1 MPSQTDD
8 QVTKKRF
15 LRLGIGSLL
24 FDSRVE
30 NVSKCPPPPSR
41 TLEKSQTLGHSHRPN
56 EFVRIRR
63 WKSVRYIWS
72 RACLICLIT
81 ATRSI
86 ETGILSNYRTI
97 HSFLKISVT
106 FHRGGGWQ
114 KHACLQTYCKSRIS
128 HPPRV
133 LLKIKLRWEYNVMIV
148 KFSKSHFTWISTEK
162 Y

>member
-8 QVTKKRF
+8 QDTKKRF

-24 FDSRVE
+24 FDSRIE
-30 NVSKCPPPPSR
+30 NMFLSAPPPR
-41 TLEKSQTLGHSHRPN
+41 TLEKSQTLGHNHRPN

-106 FHRGGGWQ
+106 FHRGGGG
-114 KHACLQTYCKSRIS
+114 LGYRITLVCKPTAEAEYRIHRMS
-128 HPPRV
+128 
-133 LLKIKLRWEYNVMIV
+133 Y
-148 KFSKSHFTWISTEK
+148 
-162 Y
+162 

>member
-8 QVTKKRF
+8 QDTKKRF

-24 FDSRVE
+24 FDSRIE
-30 NVSKCPPPPSR
+30 NMFLSAPPPPNSWEISNSR
-41 TLEKSQTLGHSHRPN
+41 TQPPAEWI
-56 EFVRIRR
+56 VRIRR

-97 HSFLKISVT
+97 RSFLKISVT
-106 FHRGGGWQ
+106 FYPGGGGVTESRVFANLLQ
-114 KHACLQTYCKSRIS
+114 KQNIASTACL
-128 HPPRV
+128 
-133 LLKIKLRWEYNVMIV
+133 IKN
-148 KFSKSHFTWISTEK
+148 KA
-162 Y
+162 